1 MPKLVVEDLHLRYGS
16 VEVLKGIDAKFEEGS
31 VVCLLGRSGSGKTT
45 LLRSIAGLEEPYQGA
60 IRVDG
65 RPVFDAKAR
74 INLAPERRELGFVF
88 QSYALWPHRTVF
100 ENVAYGLRL
109 RGESKAAIKTKVQDT
124 LEGVGLGA
132 LAERY
137 PSQLSGGQQQR
148 VAIARALVYEP
159 PIILLDEPLSNLDAK
174 LREEARI
181 WIRRLIKRRG
191 ITAVFV
197 THDQS
202 EALAIADQVVLL
214 DGGRLVQSGTPEDL
228 YERPATL
235 FASEFMGTNNTLSVA
250 VESRHEGRA
259 LVAINGHRL
268 WGTARSCATAN
279 GSANGHAAP
288 GQGDAKGVIRI
299 EAVRLA
305 DGAGENRLPAEY
317 ETSIY
322 LGNQFEHLFRCGDQ
336 TIRVLSDK
344 RASPGTHWLEC
355 PQDRLWVF

>member
-1 MPKLVVEDLHLRYGS
+1 MPKLLIEDLHLRYGA
-16 VEVLKGIDAKFEEGS
+16 VEVLKGIDAQFEEGS

-45 LLRSIAGLEEPYQGA
+45 LLRSIAGLEEPYRGA
-60 IRVDG
+60 IRIDG
-65 RPVFDAKAR
+65 RPVYDAGAGV
-74 INLAPERRELGFVF
+74 NLPPERRDLGFVF
-88 QSYALWPHRTVF
+88 QSYALWPHKTVF

-109 RGESKAAIKTKVQDT
+109 RGQSKADITRRVQESLD
-124 LEGVGLGA
+124 GVGLGA
-132 LAERY
+132 LGERY

-159 PIILLDEPLSNLDAK
+159 PVILLDEPLSNLDAK

-181 WIRRLIKRRG
+181 WIRSLIKRRG

-197 THDQS
+197 THDQA

-214 DGGRLVQSGTPEDL
+214 DGGKLVQSGTPEDL

-250 VESRHEGRA
+250 VSERRDGRV
-259 LVAINGHRL
+259 LVDLGGHRL
-268 WGTARSCATAN
+268 WGVDRAN
-279 GSANGHAAP
+279 G
-288 GQGDAKGVIRI
+288 GQPAGKGVIRL

-305 DGAGENRLPAEY
+305 EAPGENRVPAEY

-322 LGNQFEHLFRCGDQ
+322 LGNQFEHLFRCGGQ
-336 TIRVLSDK
+336 TVRVLSDR
-344 RASPGTHWLEC
+344 RAGPGPHWLEC
-355 PQDRLWVF
+355 PPERLWVF

>member
-1 MPKLVVEDLHLRYGS
+1 MPKLVIEDLHLRYGP
-16 VEVLKGIDAKFEEGS
+16 VEVLKGIDARFEEGS

-45 LLRSIAGLEEPYQGA
+45 LLRSIAGLEEPYRGA
-60 IRVDG
+60 IRIDG
-65 RPVFDAKAR
+65 RPVYDAGAR
-74 INLAPERRELGFVF
+74 VNLPPEKRDLGFVF

-109 RGESKAAIKTKVQDT
+109 RREGKAEIAAKVQTALD
-124 LEGVGLGA
+124 GVGLGA
-132 LAERY
+132 LAARY

-159 PIILLDEPLSNLDAK
+159 PVILLDEPLSNLDAK

-181 WIRRLIKRRG
+181 WIRALIKRRG

-202 EALAIADQVVLL
+202 EALAIADQIVLL

-228 YERPATL
+228 YERPETA
-235 FASEFMGTNNTLSVA
+235 FASEFMGSNNTLTVA
-250 VESRHEGRA
+250 VEERREGRVRVA
-259 LVAINGHRL
+259 LDGHSL
-268 WGTARSCATAN
+268 WGLDRRQGPAAD
-279 GSANGHAAP
+279 GSAKA
-288 GQGDAKGVIRI
+288 VIRL

-305 DGAGENRLPAEY
+305 EGPGENRLPAAY

-322 LGNQFEHLFRCGDQ
+322 LGSQFEHLFRCGDQ
-336 TIRVLSDK
+336 TVRVLSDR
-344 RASPGTHWLEC
+344 RATPGPHWLEC
-355 PQDRLWVF
+355 PPERLWVF

>member
-1 MPKLVVEDLHLRYGS
+1 MPKLVIEDLHLRYGS
-16 VEVLKGIDAKFEEGS
+16 VEVLKGIDARFEEGS

-45 LLRSIAGLEEPYQGA
+45 LLRSIAGLEEPSHGA
-60 IRVDG
+60 IRIDG
-65 RPVFDAKAR
+65 RAVFDAGAKV
-74 INLAPERRELGFVF
+74 NLPPERRDLGFVF

-109 RGESKAAIKTKVQDT
+109 RGTDKAGIGTKVQAALD
-124 LEGVGLGA
+124 GVGLGA
-132 LAERY
+132 LGERY

-159 PIILLDEPLSNLDAK
+159 PVILLDEPLSNLDAK

-181 WIRRLIKRRG
+181 WIRALIKRLG

-202 EALAIADQVVLL
+202 EALAIADQIVLL
-214 DGGRLVQSGTPEDL
+214 DGGRLIQSGTPEEL

-250 VESRHEGRA
+250 VAERRAGRA
-259 LVAINGHRL
+259 RVTLGQHSL
-268 WGTARSCATAN
+268 WGTDRAESGTAK
-279 GSANGHAAP
+279 
-288 GQGDAKGVIRI
+288 GDAKGVIRI
-299 EAVRLA
+299 EAVRLV
-305 DGAGENRLPAEY
+305 DGAGENRVPVEY

-322 LGNQFEHLFRCGDQ
+322 LGNQFEHLFRCGGQ
-336 TIRVLSDK
+336 SLRVLSHQ
-344 RASPGTHWLEC
+344 RVGPGTHWVEC
-355 PQDRLWVF
+355 PPDKLWVF

>member
-1 MPKLVVEDLHLRYGS
+1 MPKLTIDDLHLRYGT
-16 VEVLKGIDAKFEEGS
+16 VEILKGIDAKFEEGS

-45 LLRSIAGLEEPYQGA
+45 LLRSIAGLEEPYRGA
-60 IRVDG
+60 IRIDG
-65 RPVFDAKAR
+65 RPVYDAGSGT
-74 INLAPERRELGFVF
+74 NLPPEKRDLGFVF
-88 QSYALWPHRTVF
+88 QSYALWPHKTVF

-109 RGESKAAIKTKVQDT
+109 RGQSKAELQPKVQAALD
-124 LEGVGLGA
+124 GVGLGA

-159 PIILLDEPLSNLDAK
+159 PVILLDEPLSNLDAK

-181 WIRRLIKRRG
+181 WIRALIKRRG

-197 THDQS
+197 THDQA

-228 YERPATL
+228 YERPETL
-235 FASEFMGTNNTLSVA
+235 FASEFMGTNNTLSVTLRERRA
-250 VESRHEGRA
+250 GRA
-259 LVAINGHRL
+259 LVELGGQPL
-268 WGTARSCATAN
+268 WGVDRSGADGGKA
-279 GSANGHAAP
+279 GS
-288 GQGDAKGVIRI
+288 QTKGVIRI
-299 EAVRLA
+299 EAVRIV
-305 DGAGENRLPAEY
+305 DGAGENRVPADY

-336 TIRVLSDK
+336 TIRLVSD
-344 RASPGTHWLEC
+344 RRTGPGRHWLEC
-355 PQDRLWVF
+355 PPERLWVF